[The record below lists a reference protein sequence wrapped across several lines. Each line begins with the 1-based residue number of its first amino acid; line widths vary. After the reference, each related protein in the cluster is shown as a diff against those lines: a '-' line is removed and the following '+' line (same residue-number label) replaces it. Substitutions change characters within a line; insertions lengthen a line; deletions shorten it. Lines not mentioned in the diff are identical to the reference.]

1 MKQITSAQL
10 REMFQQFMESK
21 GHHRIPSASVIP
33 ENDPTV
39 LFTTAGMHP
48 LVPYLMGTPHPAGT
62 RLTDVQ
68 KCIRTGDIDDVGDP
82 SHLTF
87 FEMLGNWSLGD
98 YFKKEMIAWSW
109 EFLTSP
115 EYLGLDK
122 DKLAFTVFEGEG
134 DIPRDD
140 EAANYWMENGVKK
153 ENIYFLPR
161 EHNWWGP
168 AGQTGPCGPDTEMF
182 IIKDQPP
189 CGPDCSPACSC
200 GRFLEIWNDV
210 FMQYNKQKDGTF
222 IPLKQKNVDT
232 GMGLERTICVLT
244 GKKTVYETD
253 AFTDILA
260 KIAELSGK
268 EYGADEETTKAFR
281 IIADHMRTST
291 FILGDDRGVSPSNTD
306 QGYIL
311 RRLIRRAV
319 RYGMQLGM
327 PDGFTCEIAKV
338 IINQYKNAY
347 PELER
352 NAAFVIDQ
360 LTLEEGRFARTLKQG
375 NKEFDKVASRA
386 ADGKIDGETAFHLYD
401 TYGFPIEMT
410 VELAK
415 ERNLTVDTAGFE
427 EAFRKHQELSHQ
439 GAEQKFKGGLAD
451 TSEETARLHTATH
464 LLHAALRKVLG
475 DEVAQKGSNITAER
489 LRFDFSFGR
498 KVTKDELA
506 QVEKMVNEAIQAK
519 VPVVCEEM
527 TVPEAKEKGAIG
539 LFESKYGEKVRTYKM
554 GDYSFEI
561 CGGPHAQN
569 TGDLG
574 TFKIQKEESS
584 SAGVRRIKA
593 VLIPDQK

>member
-68 KCIRTGDIDDVGDP
+68 KCIRTGDIDEVGDA

-134 DIPRDD
+134 DIPRDE

-189 CGPDCSPACSC
+189 CGPNCSPACSC

-210 FMQYNKQKDGTF
+210 FMQYNKTADGQYV
-222 IPLKQKNVDT
+222 PMAKKNVDT
-232 GMGLERTICVLT
+232 GMGLERTVCTLN
-244 GKKTVYETD
+244 GCKTVYETD
-253 AFTDILA
+253 AFTGIIA
-260 KIAELSGK
+260 KI
-268 EYGADEETTKAFR
+268 
-281 IIADHMRTST
+281 
-291 FILGDDRGVSPSNTD
+291 SNTLYEHQVNIVD
-306 QGYIL
+306 ISQNVMEDMFAMVMLVNIDKCTVDFNS
-311 RRLIRRAV
+311 LIDLLDRD
-319 RYGMQLGM
+319 GEELGM
-327 PDGFTCEIAKV
+327 KIHTMHEDI
-338 IINQYKNAY
+338 
-347 PELER
+347 
-352 NAAFVIDQ
+352 
-360 LTLEEGRFARTLKQG
+360 
-375 NKEFDKVASRA
+375 FDAMH
-386 ADGKIDGETAFHLYD
+386 KI
-401 TYGFPIEMT
+401 
-410 VELAK
+410 
-415 ERNLTVDTAGFE
+415 
-427 EAFRKHQELSHQ
+427 
-439 GAEQKFKGGLAD
+439 
-451 TSEETARLHTATH
+451 
-464 LLHAALRKVLG
+464 
-475 DEVAQKGSNITAER
+475 
-489 LRFDFSFGR
+489 
-498 KVTKDELA
+498 
-506 QVEKMVNEAIQAK
+506 
-519 VPVVCEEM
+519 
-527 TVPEAKEKGAIG
+527 
-539 LFESKYGEKVRTYKM
+539 
-554 GDYSFEI
+554 
-561 CGGPHAQN
+561 
-569 TGDLG
+569 
-574 TFKIQKEESS
+574 
-584 SAGVRRIKA
+584 
-593 VLIPDQK
+593 